1 MDPARLGSRQ
11 RHVTVVDPD
20 KPNVLYSSDIPH
32 KIASC
37 VALSHIYQGGT
48 TSRLVDL
55 ARKISSFEVIFELN
69 SLWARSSGSALT
81 PSNLVR
87 QNLVYIAHRRNHN
100 KPKTRVNPSGPIFE
114 QALSMHLEHET
125 FVLKLRLPLESLIVD
140 LATASDIHVSFKKS
154 LLDEILLDPAD
165 VKERL
170 SRYVAL
176 KLRAEILNTAE
187 ITDDITN
194 SSTILQ
200 DLPQN
205 ESNILIK
212 VLDTKSDGGW
222 ASVVT
227 LDDDLLL
234 QIKQIAFDDDF
245 EEYHCSDE
253 EARLLQSDES
263 GKLTGDDDE
272 DDEGEKMWANDKG
285 VHSVLLP
292 APTLRGTSN
301 SPITSSVERSMSRD
315 DFAES
320 VENLRH
326 NDRERIEEEL
336 ESDYEINT
344 PDLLRQTSLEHC
356 TPCKSAPVLIN
367 KKSFTNAIPS
377 LGDEPFMNF
386 TPDEPYVS
394 PRKQR
399 LSRLAKQRS
408 TPDIQVRKTPL
419 FAAISSEDRVD
430 GLDYAFRSSDV
441 PTYIK
446 QDKKFKFIK
455 VGKVQKF
462 VNMFEDQNENETPLS
477 SSHAS
482 RCGSPHRR

>member
-37 VALSHIYQGGT
+37 VALSHIYQGGN

-55 ARKISSFEVIFELN
+55 ASKISNFEVIFELN
-69 SLWARSSGSALT
+69 SLWSRSSGSALT
-81 PSNLVR
+81 PSDLVR

-100 KPKTRVNPSGPIFE
+100 KLKTRVNPSGLFFE
-114 QALSMHLEHET
+114 QALGMLLEHET
-125 FVLKLRLPLESLIVD
+125 FVLKLRLPLESLTVD
-140 LATASDIHVSFKKS
+140 LATVSNIGVTFKES
-154 LLDEILLDPAD
+154 LLDQILLDSAD
-165 VKERL
+165 VKGRL
-170 SRYVAL
+170 ARYITL
-176 KLRAEILNTAE
+176 KLQAEILNTAD

-194 SSTILQ
+194 TSTILQ

-212 VLDTKSDGGW
+212 VLDTKSDDGW
-222 ASVVT
+222 ASVAT
-227 LDDDLLL
+227 LDDEMLF

-245 EEYHCSDE
+245 EEYHCSDD

-263 GKLTGDDDE
+263 GKFTGDDDD
-272 DDEGEKMWANDKG
+272 DDEEEKLWAHEKA

-292 APTLRGTSN
+292 APTLRGSD
-301 SPITSSVERSMSRD
+301 SFPSTSSVERSMSRE

-320 VENLRH
+320 AENLRH

-336 ESDYEINT
+336 ESDYEITT
-344 PDLLRQTSLEHC
+344 PDLIRQTSLEHC
-356 TPCKSAPVLIN
+356 TPCKSAPVLTN
-367 KKSFTNAIPS
+367 KAPFNDAIPE
-377 LGDEPFMNF
+377 LGEEPFMTF

-399 LSRLAKQRS
+399 LSRLTKQTS
-408 TPDIQVRKTPL
+408 TPDIHVRKTPL
-419 FAAISSEDRVD
+419 FAAISSEDRTD